1 MGHNGTE
8 DTCLHQAAA
17 AQGLLLQF
25 PQTPRTA
32 RYLREGKHTSNILEM
47 VENSTP
53 YISIDQINMH
63 ATKNSHLRLRE
74 NGTETTDTTVEGY
87 HMYTKQI

>member
-1 MGHNGTE
+1 
-8 DTCLHQAAA
+8 
-17 AQGLLLQF
+17 
-25 PQTPRTA
+25 
-32 RYLREGKHTSNILEM
+32 M

-53 YISIDQINMH
+53 YNSIDQINMH

-87 HMYTKQI
+87 HMYTKRI